1 MPRRTLRVRRQT
13 CSVAACLMLAWT
25 LVEPGVG
32 FLGELGSP
40 DLSGEKRKAA
50 ATRLAEARIALE
62 EAQALQAEGASAG
75 LWYQVVTEGEDGI
88 GIRKEPDLKA
98 ERVEDLVRGS
108 IFEVDDI
115 VQNEDEPIFLRLK
128 DGRGWVF
135 DLTPIDPETPTVKR
149 LEGVYANGKTV
160 QELEED
166 VRQARLDLDKIRG
179 ARRS

>member
-1 MPRRTLRVRRQT
+1 MPRRTLRLRCQT
-13 CSVAACLMLAWT
+13 CSVAVCLMLVC
-25 LVEPGVG
+25 LVELGVG